1 MYVFVYAPERFVKS
15 ARPTTFFF
23 APPACAGGRRNGI
36 AISGSREEIRA
47 GGGRVNNHASDHSE
61 REQRNSKAGEVP
73 GREPGAGGR
82 PPRSRPAE
90 EASADAARTARDR
103 VPPSEGRVTEER
115 RDGVAEQIEVLHERR
130 EEFARG
136 TRARDASLEIAP
148 AESSAGLRSAL

>member
-47 GGGRVNNHASDHSE
+47 GGGRVNNHASDHSQ

-73 GREPGAGGR
+73 EREPGAAPEGAAGGEVR
-82 PPRSRPAE
+82 LPAPG
-90 EASADAARTARDR
+90 TI
-103 VPPSEGRVTEER
+103 PPSQLLRGRVSPTALSGQAPLALAVLQ
-115 RDGVAEQIEVLHERR
+115 DAGQIYSKPE
-130 EEFARG
+130 G
-136 TRARDASLEIAP
+136 S
-148 AESSAGLRSAL
+148 